1 MREVVGFRK
10 SGHICT
16 YFRKYNFR
24 CLGFVCEYSEKAA
37 KEQLLSNDMP
47 GIDLYTFV
55 HGYKHDSLHCMY
67 VC

>member
-1 MREVVGFRK
+1 MRVQGMEPFG
-10 SGHICT
+10 
-16 YFRKYNFR
+16 
-24 CLGFVCEYSEKAA
+24 A

>member
-1 MREVVGFRK
+1 MRVQGMGPLPFGE
-10 SGHICT
+10 
-16 YFRKYNFR
+16 
-24 CLGFVCEYSEKAA
+24 